1 MFLRGYSAPMRVAQV
16 AFRHGLSV
24 RGGKGASVI
33 AAGSQSTTKY
43 TRPLDASDGYSHT
56 FMPNGL
62 MHGNMPAGG
71 AGSGRTVSQGNYVFI
86 SDEKTIHNF
95 SRVADLRRQP
105 VAPRTVKPAA
115 RTRASQVYRK
125 PYTPRPPSIPR
136 MTSTEWRAQTEK
148 AVKRFAQI
156 ADMGAA
162 ARASAPRRTYTVLP
176 HIATLHSPVV
186 PIAGV
191 APMQLGTLTT
201 SGDAEAHAQ
210 ALQQVAEPSSS

>member
-1 MFLRGYSAPMRVAQV
+1 MFLSGYSASMRVAQT
-16 AFRHGLSV
+16 AFRHGMSI
-24 RGGKGASVI
+24 RGGQGASVI
-33 AAGSQSTTKY
+33 SARSQSTTKY
-43 TRPLDASDGYSHT
+43 TRPLNTADGYSHT

-71 AGSGRTVSQGNYVFI
+71 AGAGRTVSQGKYVFI
-86 SDEKTIHNF
+86 SDEKAIHTF
-95 SRVADLRRQP
+95 SRVADLRKQSA
-105 VAPRTVKPAA
+105 APRAAKPAA

-125 PYTPRPPSIPR
+125 PYTPRPPSVPK
-136 MTSTEWRAQTEK
+136 MTSGEWRAKTEQ
-148 AVKRFAQI
+148 AVRRFAQI
-156 ADMGAA
+156 ADLGATTG
-162 ARASAPRRTYTVLP
+162 APSPRKTYTVLP

-210 ALQQVAEPSSS
+210 ALQAVAESSS